1 MFAYRSDITFRS
13 SSYAAFRGRY
23 GRRNGSTS
31 IWYRPKGIPDTV
43 QSGSIRATQGPPPTL
58 SATASPAKSTGRHS
72 ASSRRAG
79 RCKGRTTPRKRPVSP
94 VTGGGTGATG
104 TCPTTRPHSAYGL
117 TGLTCRAMRASRTTI
132 SYGERS
138 TTCGA
143 MAAVRAVG
151 QETLSLS
158 TPTKR
163 PASQTAFSARRL

>member
-1 MFAYRSDITFRS
+1 MPRLG
-13 SSYAAFRGRY
+13 AATDDGTGARLFGIA
-23 GRRNGSTS
+23 RRAS
-31 IWYRPKGIPDTV
+31 PDTV